1 MCVSYLI
8 VYWYDSRNYV
18 FDVYMYILKMKIC
31 GRSIVFDEVNCSVY
45 YCAEEVVNNVE
56 RWFFHYHNSIMSVKN
71 FFFYITSIEQSLL
84 SFFLLLNCLG
94 NT

>member
-1 MCVSYLI
+1 
-8 VYWYDSRNYV
+8 
-18 FDVYMYILKMKIC
+18 MKIC

-84 SFFLLLNCLG
+84 SFFFITKLSR
-94 NT
+94 

>member
-1 MCVSYLI
+1 MSYLI
-8 VYWYDSRNYV
+8 VYWYDCRNYV
-18 FDVYMYILKMKIC
+18 FDVCLYILKMKIC

-84 SFFLLLNCLG
+84 SFFFITKLSR
-94 NT
+94 

>member
-8 VYWYDSRNYV
+8 VNWYDCRNYV
-18 FDVYMYILKMKIC
+18 FDVYMYILKIC

-84 SFFLLLNCLG
+84 SFFYY
-94 NT
+94 

>member
-1 MCVSYLI
+1 MSYLI
-8 VYWYDSRNYV
+8 VYWYDCRNYV
-18 FDVYMYILKMKIC
+18 FELYMYILKMKIC

-71 FFFYITSIEQSLL
+71 FFFFYITSIEQSLL
-84 SFFLLLNCLG
+84 SFFFITKLSR
-94 NT
+94 

>member
-1 MCVSYLI
+1 MSYLI

-84 SFFLLLNCLG
+84 SFFFITKLSR
-94 NT
+94 